1 MSPAPRFACK
11 NIIINAMRTRLTIQ
25 ELEAFLEVAETLSFR
40 QSAERCFV
48 SQPALSRTIASAE
61 TKLNARLFDR
71 NTRRVQ
77 ITSAGLELLPV
88 AKRIVFELRDSLGYV
103 SEFVAGRAGRFTI
116 ATVPAVAA
124 SILPARMQAF
134 LQSYPNVSIT
144 LQSVDASEVLN
155 MVAQG
160 DAHLGVCSL
169 PHDETG
175 GVIKTLEFTPLVRDE
190 LILICSDQDELAHEK
205 SVSWDVFARRPY
217 IANGPASSLRP
228 LVQRALADNK
238 IVVTPRYESMNLCVT
253 AAMVAAGLGIA
264 VMPTLARRLI
274 NPGGLAFLP
283 LVDPIV
289 TRDIGIVTRSG
300 RSLPGAAQQFKA
312 ALLEH
317 RIVSF

>member
-1 MSPAPRFACK
+1 
-11 NIIINAMRTRLTIQ
+11 MRTRLTIQ

-61 TKLNARLFDR
+61 AKLNARLFDR

-77 ITSAGLELLPV
+77 ITSAGIELLPV

-103 SEFVAGRAGRFTI
+103 SEFIAGRTGRFTI

-124 SILPARMQAF
+124 SILPACMQTF
-134 LQSYPNVSIT
+134 LQRYPDVSIS
-144 LQSVDASEVLN
+144 LQSVDASEVLG
-155 MVAQG
+155 MVAEG

-169 PHDETG
+169 PNHETATLN
-175 GVIKTLEFTPLVRDE
+175 KTLEFTPLVQDE
-190 LILICSDQDELAHEK
+190 LILIVSDKDELASEK
-205 SVSWDVFARRPY
+205 TVSWDVFARRPY

-228 LVQRALADNK
+228 LVQQALLDNNV
-238 IVVTPRYESMNLCVT
+238 VVTPRYESMNLCVT
-253 AAMVAAGLGIA
+253 AAMVAAGLGVA

-274 NPGGLAFLP
+274 NSVGLAFLP
-283 LVDPIV
+283 LVGPVI
-289 TRDIGIVTRSG
+289 TRDIGIITRLG

-312 ALLEH
+312 ALLANGTPH
-317 RIVSF
+317 SH